1 MSIAFLFPGQG
12 AQSAGFLHRLPQHP
26 AVQHTLEEAA
36 TNLEC
41 SPLTLDST
49 EALKSTVATQLSILI
64 AGVAT
69 TRTLAAHGV
78 LPDIVAGHSVGA
90 FAAAVAA
97 DALHFPDALR
107 LVSLR
112 AQCMQ
117 KLYPRGYGMA
127 AIVGLSEPAVQ
138 RIIGESVNS
147 PSPLDIPC
155 GGQRSATI
163 RGLRNARLTRVG
175 YSSRQTCRAP
185 LKAILLAVAVPS
197 HCELMNCVSE
207 QIRLQLQSIAIA
219 EPRITY
225 VCNHTARA
233 VSCAQDIRED
243 LVRGISNTVLW
254 HDCMTVMVELGTRL
268 CIELP
273 PGRALTDLMRT
284 AFPELRSMAVGES
297 AIESAALLAMRV
309 CSTDR

>member
-1 MSIAFLFPGQG
+1 VSIAFLFPGQG

-147 PSPLDIPC
+147 PSRIYLAAVNAPQQFVVC
-155 GGQRSATI
+155 GTRASLESAI
-163 RGLRNARLTRVG
+163 QAAK
-175 YSSRQTCRAP
+175 RAGA
-185 LKAILLAVAVPS
+185 LKAVLLAVAVPS

-207 QIRLQLQSIAIA
+207 QIRLQLQSITIA

-254 HDCMTVMVELGTRL
+254 RDCMTVMVELGTRL